1 MNYTGFLVNKV
12 KFVVNRDSFLNH
24 HNHIYLSR
32 KDKQLVQ
39 AYEVD
44 LKYKVKDIVKTL
56 GEFFEREILINTN
69 RLDFEYFA
77 GVSML
82 DGKIIKIAT
91 DKIVSCGNFVDSSGM
106 ASHTLSNKLIET
118 AFLEFI
124 ERQSFVLNY
133 LSKSKGVKL
142 RISNNKKI
150 SKYDKYIKNFVDSVD
165 YYNVSIDEDIN
176 VILSIGVGKHKKAIG
191 LGTHTSI
198 ENAIIKSQK
207 EILQNFAVDCSKY
220 DYEDIGFYYGENHE
234 KDIYHKNFSSLS
246 PQDLKK
252 KYLYLSDSPYYTV
265 KDDYKRTTLDID
277 EFVKKISYKYGM
289 DPLIVAINSKRDV
302 NCLKVA
308 KVIDLN
314 WFPHMK
320 PDHYSNNI
328 YKYVEQQTGLSLDRN
343 IDIIPFP

>member
-1 MNYTGFLVNKV
+1 MNCTGFLVNKV

-39 AYEVD
+39 AYEVN

-77 GVSML
+77 GMSML
-82 DGKIIKIAT
+82 DNRIIKVAT

-124 ERQSFVLNY
+124 ERQSFILNY

-150 SKYDKYIKNFVDSVD
+150 SKYDEYIKNFVDSVD
-165 YYNVSIDEDIN
+165 YYNISIDEDIN
-176 VILSIGVGKHKKAIG
+176 VILSIAIGRYKKAVG
-191 LGTHTSI
+191 LGTHTCI

-207 EILQNFAVDCSKY
+207 EVLQNFAVDCSKY
-220 DYEDIGFYYGENHE
+220 DYEDIGFYYGENNE

-246 PQDLKK
+246 PEDVKSL
-252 KYLYLSDSPYYTV
+252 YLYLSDSPSYIV
-265 KDDYKRTTLDID
+265 KDINKNTELDID
-277 EFVKKISYKYGM
+277 DFIKKISDKYGM
-289 DPLIVAINSKRDV
+289 DPLIVAINSERDV
-302 NCLKVA
+302 NCLKIA
-308 KVIDLN
+308 KVVDLH

-320 PDHYSNNI
+320 PDHYSNDMYN
-328 YKYVEQQTGLSLDRN
+328 YVEQQTGLSLDRN
-343 IDIIPFP
+343 ICIIPFP